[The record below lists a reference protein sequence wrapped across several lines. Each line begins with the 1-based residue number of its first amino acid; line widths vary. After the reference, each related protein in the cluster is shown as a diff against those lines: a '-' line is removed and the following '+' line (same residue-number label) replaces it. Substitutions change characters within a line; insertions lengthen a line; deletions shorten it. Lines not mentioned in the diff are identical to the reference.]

1 MFDHKSKLGEIHFSN
16 NIIYRIV
23 SEAIAEYGGK
33 VEILNYKGK
42 YMNMVPGI
50 ASKMN
55 IINEEAGSIQ
65 VKEGEDGPV
74 ITVYVVI
81 HFGTSI
87 KKATEKIIDNI
98 YDLMERIMGV
108 KPKTVRVIVTGTLSK
123 NIVKRH
129 IEVSR

>member
-65 VKEGEDGPV
+65 VKEGEGGPV

>member
-65 VKEGEDGPV
+65 VKEGEGGPV

-98 YDLMERIMGV
+98 YDIMERIMGV